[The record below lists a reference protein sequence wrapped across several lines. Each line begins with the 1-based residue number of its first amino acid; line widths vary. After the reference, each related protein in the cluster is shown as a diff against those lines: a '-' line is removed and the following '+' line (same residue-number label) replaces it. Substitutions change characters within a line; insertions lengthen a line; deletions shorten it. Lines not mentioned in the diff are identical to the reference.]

1 MSPRRDDT
9 RPLRL
14 LAPYAGGLVGLIA
27 VMTLVFAGVGALRG
41 DGGDSALVAGSRSP
55 AANSAPDSTGDPSPT
70 DAPAPADNGSTPG
83 QPEVEA
89 TVSAD
94 GPSDESPGESTEDPG
109 TATPAEDPEPAES
122 IPPQQITV
130 QILDAADDEGVA
142 AGDVAA
148 TLRED
153 GYRVVAEHPAVRT
166 YEQTTVFYS
175 PGHEASARQ
184 IAAQYGFPRVGP
196 MPDNLNDT
204 VRVHVVVG
212 TDRA

>member
-41 DGGDSALVAGSRSP
+41 DGGDSTLVAGSRSP
-55 AANSAPDSTGDPSPT
+55 AATSAPDATGDPSPT
-70 DAPAPADNGSTPG
+70 DAPAPADTGSTPG
-83 QPEVEA
+83 QPEVET

-94 GPSDESPGESTEDPG
+94 EPSGESTEP
-109 TATPAEDPEPAES
+109 PEESEPAES

-148 TLRED
+148 TLRKD